1 MSNFFH
7 ILFAAVL
14 LFNIFSCQSITKVM
28 KTEENIEDPIL
39 STPLTTPIFPEY
51 SLQNK
56 PEIHS
61 IDEMKQYLI
70 QQYNLPEQW
79 DKKIKSIKTRFSKN
93 DQVIAVVL
101 EDCDELSSK
110 KDKESDK
117 VFYLKNTK
125 GTFLPLQEQFVTG
138 SGMYFSVPKT
148 PLTTVKKMRNSVSK
162 KENEALMNKTDEKMK
177 EAIVQHKKAEKVVE
191 NLPKDVVS
199 EEKTEEILQKSAKE
213 NIEKIHVV
221 ENINGEAFQ
230 NHLYDIFM
238 NATTGTTIILHM
250 SYPGG
255 KSTKKIKIKI
265 PEFKSRGFRFIRQS
279 KPVMFFSSFRKF

>member
-14 LFNIFSCQSITKVM
+14 LFNIFSCQSITKVI

-70 QQYNLPEQW
+70 QQYNLPEKW

-101 EDCDELSSK
+101 EDCDSSK

-125 GTFLPLQEQFVTG
+125 GTFLPLQEQLVTG

-162 KENEALMNKTDEKMK
+162 KEDVDFMNKTDEKMK
-177 EAIVQHKKAEKVVE
+177 EAIVQQKKAEKVVE
-191 NLPKDVVS
+191 HLPKDVVT

-221 ENINGEAFQ
+221 ENIKAEAFQ
-230 NHLYDIFM
+230 NHLHDIFM
-238 NATTGTTIILHM
+238 HATTGTMIILHM
-250 SYPGG
+250 SYPGS
-255 KSTKKIKIKI
+255 KSSKKIKIKI
-265 PEFKSRGFRFIRQS
+265 PEFKSRGFRFIRPS
-279 KPVMFFSSFRKF
+279 KPVMLLSFFRKL